1 MENKNPINFWWELY
15 KSVNNWWDYIYLDY
29 WNRRFEI
36 TEMVWW
42 DTDYIY
48 DVSMSNSN
56 ISNNFNITRDS
67 PFRTIE
73 WAKRAVESFI
83 LEELK

>member
-1 MENKNPINFWWELY
+1 MENKEPIKFWRQLY

-48 DVSMSNSN
+48 DVTMSNIHVSW
-56 ISNNFNITRDS
+56 NFKITRDE

>member
-1 MENKNPINFWWELY
+1 MDNEKLINFKWELY

-29 WNRRFEI
+29 WNWRFEI

-56 ISNNFNITRDS
+56 ISNNFNITRDN

>member
-1 MENKNPINFWWELY
+1 MENEKLINFKWELY

-48 DVSMSNSN
+48 DVSISNSN
-56 ISNNFNITRDS
+56 ISNNFNITRDN

>member
-1 MENKNPINFWWELY
+1 MENKEPIKFWRELY

-48 DVSMSNSN
+48 DVTMSNDHV
-56 ISNNFNITRDS
+56 SNNFKITRDE
-67 PFRTIE
+67 PYRTIE

>member
-1 MENKNPINFWWELY
+1 MENKEPINFWWELY

-36 TEMVWW
+36 TENVWG

-48 DVSMSNSN
+48 DVNTFNKSLSV
-56 ISNNFNITRDS
+56 NFAITRDT

>member
-1 MENKNPINFWWELY
+1 MENEKQINFKWELY

-36 TEMVWW
+36 TENVWG

-48 DVSMSNSN
+48 DVNTFNKSLSV
-56 ISNNFNITRDS
+56 NFAITRDE
-67 PFRTIE
+67 PYRTIE